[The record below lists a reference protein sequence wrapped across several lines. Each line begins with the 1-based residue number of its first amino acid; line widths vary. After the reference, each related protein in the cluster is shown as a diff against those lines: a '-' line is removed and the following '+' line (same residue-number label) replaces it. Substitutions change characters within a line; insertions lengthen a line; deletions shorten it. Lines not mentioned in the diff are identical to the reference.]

1 MRSLQ
6 QPGLAEFLQLRY
18 TITIPLIVIEKSG
31 TSPSPEQKGLALKE
45 RGRVGQQLGMYRLV
59 RLLGQNGFSE
69 VYLGKYLFDNRLV
82 AIKVLDGYFNREDAK
97 RFLTQVYYL
106 TNLEHPHI
114 VRTFDLDIDD
124 SRAFML

>member
-31 TSPSPEQKGLALKE
+31 TSPSPEQKGLPLKD

-69 VYLGKYLFDNRLV
+69 VYLGKHIFDNMPV
-82 AIKVLDGYFNREDAK
+82 AIKILDGYFNREDAT
-97 RFLTQVYYL
+97 RFLMQAYSL
-106 TNLEHPHI
+106 THLEHPHI
-114 VRTFDLDIDD
+114 VRTFD
-124 SRAFML
+124 FGV